1 MCAVADENPKE
12 CKDDK
17 TLYLDVKSD
26 ATADKVVLQLQAS
39 GDRSSQIW
47 IIDSNGYLVNRAH
60 PSKVVGTITT
70 SWYYRYLVLVDRPND
85 GVLHSKAV
93 TWDVKSLYE
102 GFFAATSTSGS
113 VLSARGFWFEN
124 VTVGTH
130 CILQDQNEK
139 KNQLWS
145 LQLAHEQK

>member
-1 MCAVADENPKE
+1 
-12 CKDDK
+12 
-17 TLYLDVKSD
+17 LYLDVKSD
-26 ATADKVVLQLQAS
+26 ATADKVVLHQQAT

-47 IIDSNGYLVNRAH
+47 IIDSNGYLVNRAY
-60 PSKVVGTITT
+60 PSKVVGTITN
-70 SWYYRYLVLVDRPND
+70 SWYYRYLELIDRPND
-85 GVLHSKAV
+85 GVQLDSKAV

-102 GFFAATSTSGS
+102 GFFAATSATTSGS
-113 VLSARGFWFEN
+113 VLSARGFWYEN
-124 VTVGTH
+124 VTAGTH